1 MKIRN
6 TLLCTAV
13 ILASASS
20 VLARNPDPKRADP
33 DCAAYVNKHLAET
46 NGRIDSLKTVANGTA
61 KRVES
66 LENELKSRTKEIAD
80 QKASILMLQMR
91 PHQKAKI
98 NELTEKLNETRK
110 LLDKNLNDI
119 EKLRGGT
126 ERTGH
131 RVRTILLLLVPIAAI
146 VLLFA
151 VFFFWPRNR
160 AGQTT
165 ASVEPGARPKCP
177 RCGWEHDPADT
188 VCKNPACKVQF

>member
-80 QKASILMLQMR
+80 
-91 PHQKAKI
+91 QKAKI